1 MPRRWFPPL
10 AALSALL
17 LGVAVALSSAP
28 APTPPTRNLR
38 LQSLVAAEREFSARS
53 VRNGMK
59 DAFLAYLAEDG
70 VIFRP
75 VPTNGRESWKTREN
89 PKGTLIW
96 EPTFAEVSEAGDL
109 GVDSGPWEYRL
120 PGDSTRQQTL
130 HGHFVSVWKRVPKG
144 PWRVAADLGVSHR
157 PPPSEGLGSGALTAG
172 PAHQKLTGGS
182 ALDLRKLDVEYAEAT
197 RQNGVG
203 AAFAAIAAPDIRLYR
218 EGSLPF
224 LGREAARTEMDS
236 LPGNLHFIQQG
247 NRLSASRDLGYTYGI
262 AQRFDIGDDKAGLAA
277 DSLVY
282 LHVWRQNPDRSW
294 RLSLAV
300 LNPLP
305 RTRRE

>member
-1 MPRRWFPPL
+1 MSRRSFAPL

-17 LGVAVALSSAP
+17 LGVAAALWNAP
-28 APTPPTRNLR
+28 AGHGAEGNLR

-53 VRNGMK
+53 VKHGMK

-75 VPTNGRESWKTREN
+75 TPTNGKESWKAREN
-89 PKGTLIW
+89 SKGTLIW
-96 EPTFAEVSEAGDL
+96 EPTFAEVSQAGDL

-120 PGDSTRQQTL
+120 PDSTQPAL
-130 HGHFVSVWKRVPKG
+130 HGHFVSIWKRVPKG
-144 PWRVAADLGVSHR
+144 PWRVAADLGVSHG
-157 PPPSEGLGSGALTAG
+157 PPPSEGVGSGALTQG

-182 ALDLRKLDVEYAEAT
+182 ALDLRKLDIQYSEAT

-203 AAFAAIAAPDIRLYR
+203 AAFAAFAAPDIRLYR

-224 LGREAARTEMDS
+224 LGREAARTQMDS
-236 LPGNLHFIQQG
+236 LPGNLHFVQQG

-262 AQRFDIGDDKAGLAA
+262 AQRFDVGDDKAGLAA

-282 LHVWRQNPDRSW
+282 LHVWRQNADRSW